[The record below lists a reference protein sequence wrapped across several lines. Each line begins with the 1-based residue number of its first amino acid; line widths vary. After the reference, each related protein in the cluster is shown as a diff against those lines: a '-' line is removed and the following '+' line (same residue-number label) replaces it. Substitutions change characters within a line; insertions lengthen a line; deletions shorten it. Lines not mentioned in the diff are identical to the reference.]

1 MGKFVIVFVEVLV
14 LLPIAEI
21 SPSSSF
27 VVLQWHHVRRVILSS
42 VHTRAT
48 ISGNSTAT
56 EPRHNLLSRLSFLVR
71 ISWLLNLSVL
81 EMSSDEE
88 ATLFY
93 WYLRHRKQKC
103 KKYWVHPFFTFN
115 LTYSYFVVAR
125 VLDQDPV
132 KFRNLYRRNIES
144 FKLIG
149 NCGTRNK
156 DTNSEKA

>member
-1 MGKFVIVFVEVLV
+1 
-14 LLPIAEI
+14 
-21 SPSSSF
+21 
-27 VVLQWHHVRRVILSS
+27 
-42 VHTRAT
+42 
-48 ISGNSTAT
+48 
-56 EPRHNLLSRLSFLVR
+56 
-71 ISWLLNLSVL
+71 
-81 EMSSDEE
+81 MSSDEE
-88 ATLFY
+88 ATLLY

-115 LTYSYFVVAR
+115 LTYSSFVVAR

-132 KFRNLYRRNIES
+132 KFRNLYRMNIES